1 MKKTIKEAKELLV
14 GGVNSPVRSFNYVGG
29 DPLFVKKARGS
40 KIYDDKGRGYI
51 DYVLSFGANI
61 LGHAHTEVVK
71 AAQNAIRDGVS
82 YGVTTWHEV
91 ELAGIIRKAIRGI
104 EKIRFVNSG
113 TEAVMSAIR
122 LARGYTSRDKIVKF
136 KNSYHGHA
144 DYLLVKGGSGLAT
157 QGIPFSKGVPKEFIE
172 HTLLAEYGSKENI
185 DRILKKHGKKVAAI
199 IVEPAGGNYGVI
211 PPDRDFL
218 RHIRKLSRKYGTL
231 IISDEIITGF
241 RFSYGALVD
250 MLGIKPDLYCL
261 GKIIGGGLP
270 IGAYGGSGKIM
281 KELAPE
287 GKVYQ
292 ASTFGGNPVVMRSG
306 IATLKTLPKNI
317 NNYEK
322 LTDKVRDLTK
332 ILKDEAKNNGH
343 NLEVAEYGSMF
354 SIKFDKQKEFQE
366 FYKRLLSNGVFLA
379 PSEYE
384 ANFIS
389 FAHTQADIQ
398 KTKNAI
404 RKAMRFKKKKP
415 RSRNYATR
423 NRS

>member
-14 GGVNSPVRSFNYVGG
+14 GGVNSPVRSFNYVGS
-29 DPLFVKKARGS
+29 DPLYVEKAKGS
-40 KIYDDKGRGYI
+40 KIYDNKGRGYI

-61 LGHAHTEVVK
+61 LGHAHTEVVR
-71 AAQNAIRDGVS
+71 AAQNAIKDGVS
-82 YGVTTWHEV
+82 YGVTTQYEV
-91 ELAGIIRKAIRGI
+91 ELAGIIKKTIRGI

-113 TEAVMSAIR
+113 TEAVMSAVR

-136 KNSYHGHA
+136 NNSYHGHA

-172 HTLLAEYGSKENI
+172 HTLLAEYGNKENI
-185 DRILKKHGKKVAAI
+185 ERIFKKHGEKIAAI

-211 PPDRDFL
+211 PPDKDFL
-218 RHIRKLSRKYGTL
+218 KYIRKLSQKYGAL

-241 RFSYGALVD
+241 RFSYGALID
-250 MLGIKPDLYCL
+250 TLGIKPDLYCL

-270 IGAYGGSGKIM
+270 IGAYGGSRKIM

-306 IATLKTLPKNI
+306 IATLKTLAKNI
-317 NNYEK
+317 NNYRK
-322 LTDKVRDLTK
+322 LTDQVRDL
-332 ILKDEAKNNGH
+332 INVIRDEAKENGH
-343 NLEVAEYGSMF
+343 NLEVEGYGSMF
-354 SIKFDKQKEFQE
+354 SIKFDKQKDFQK
-366 FYKRLLSNGVFLA
+366 FYERLLSNGVFLA

-384 ANFIS
+384 ANFVS
-389 FAHTQADIQ
+389 FVHTQSDIQ

-404 RKAMRFKKKKP
+404 IKAMRFK
-415 RSRNYATR
+415 RN
-423 NRS
+423 N